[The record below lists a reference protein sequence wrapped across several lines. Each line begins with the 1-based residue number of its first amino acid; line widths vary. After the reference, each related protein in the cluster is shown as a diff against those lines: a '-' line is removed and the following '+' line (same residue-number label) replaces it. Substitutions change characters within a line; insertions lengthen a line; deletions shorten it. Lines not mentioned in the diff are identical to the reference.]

1 MEECKK
7 ANQDTDFTLNRIVP
21 AEDLRENIKLIEGEI
36 LRIQTSINRLARAT
50 AYLRQYV
57 AVEFQEI
64 DAEGLLSVIPEEKN

>member
-7 ANQDTDFTLNRIVP
+7 ANQEIDFTLNRIVP
-21 AEDLRENIKLIEGEI
+21 AEDLRESIKLIEGEI
-36 LRIQTSINRLARAT
+36 LRVQTSINRLARAT

-64 DAEGLLSVIPEEKN
+64 NAEGLPSIMPEEKK